1 MDLSSVFSEIKQFLS
16 ISNENFDLEQCLNQ
30 YCNSEPEENKLEI
43 IGDILNFVNKFSL
56 FQDNKP
62 FMNSL
67 YTCITNTL
75 EIKPEIVYDYE
86 ELLIKNTTMY
96 FLQKYMNYS
105 KITPENQTLEYL
117 ADSLEK
123 LEIQPLI
130 TNLGLLIKPMYQ
142 DQSYISNLNTIKEV
156 AVSYEVINGDETQI
170 KSEIDEWLK
179 NQEIS
184 LDNQEKLIDKLSK
197 ELDRLFTKYNLSKDS
212 EKTKKLNLE
221 AIEMLNM
228 KLTMLSLMEHIPDD
242 SFEPIPIK

>member
-1 MDLSSVFSEIKQFLS
+1 MDLSSVFSEIKQLLS
-16 ISNENFDLEQCLNQ
+16 ISDENFDLEQGLNH
-30 YCNSEPEENKLEI
+30 YCNAEPEENKLEI

-75 EIKPEIVYDYE
+75 EIKPENIYDYE
-86 ELLIKNTTMY
+86 EILVKNTIMF

-105 KITPENQTLEYL
+105 KITPENQVLEFL
-117 ADSLEK
+117 TDSLEK
-123 LEIQPLI
+123 LETQPLI

-142 DQSYISNLNTIKEV
+142 DQSYISNLNTNQEV
-156 AVSYEVINGDETQI
+156 LVSYETNNGDETQI
-170 KSEIDEWLK
+170 KSEIDSWLK

-184 LDNQEKLIDKLSK
+184 LDNQEKLIDKLLQ
-197 ELDRLFTKYNLSKDS
+197 ELNRLFAKCNLSKDS
-212 EKTKKLNLE
+212 EKSKKLNLE

-228 KLTMLSLMEHIPDD
+228 KLTMLSLMEQIPDD

>member
-1 MDLSSVFSEIKQFLS
+1 MDLSSVFSEIKQLLS
-16 ISNENFDLEQCLNQ
+16 ISDENLDLEQCLNH
-30 YCNSEPEENKLEI
+30 YCNTEPEENKLEI

-75 EIKPEIVYDYE
+75 EIKPENIYDCE
-86 ELLIKNTTMY
+86 DLLVKNSVMY
-96 FLQKYMNYS
+96 FVQEYINYS
-105 KITPENQTLEYL
+105 KITQKDQVLQFLT
-117 ADSLEK
+117 DSLEK
-123 LEIQPLI
+123 LETQPLI

-142 DQSYISNLNTIKEV
+142 DQSYISNLKTIQEV
-156 AVSYEVINGDETQI
+156 VVSYEVINGDETQI
-170 KSEIDEWLK
+170 KSEIDGWLK

-184 LDNQEKLIDKLSK
+184 LDNQEKLIDKLLQ

-212 EKTKKLNLE
+212 EKSKKLNLE

-228 KLTMLSLMEHIPDD
+228 KLTMLSLMEQIPDD